1 LNIRPR
7 FTYIAA
13 LYGVLLVVSC
23 FFFLIFFNR
32 FSGARSGNGEYSM
45 GVAFLSGIVPY
56 RDYFSTGPPMNLF
69 KSALLLKFF
78 GNTLFVIRAAGVVER
93 LLIAALLFRWLSRI
107 FKPWHAMLASLVTII
122 ISAGDRTD
130 PIASYNHDAI
140 FYAMLSGF
148 SASFILSSRQ
158 RLPRF
163 IFAAGCSGMFAALS
177 LITKQTVGL
186 GVLFSTYVVVAVLVF
201 KIDGL
206 KRAAAWCGVYALGAV
221 VPLTGLVFYLIR
233 LNALHDFLQMLFVK
247 GPAAKASHAS
257 DFFHRELS
265 VAHSNST
272 WVLLGLFA
280 LSLSWLAIRRS
291 GGAAGP
297 DREEVVGGRDVL
309 LRTVAV
315 LVAGGI
321 TIGCAKAL
329 SYTSLPAMWDF
340 SKIAIYYTFIA
351 LSLMLFVYAIRLFSP
366 GMTRHQAQ
374 CIVFCVVSWS
384 VAFMLSLS
392 WPAFEAMV
400 LPGLGFLIAAT
411 LNGVR
416 ARYLPYVYGVLVL
429 MVFMQ
434 TREKL
439 DLPFVFD
446 YQMDSKVRFAVEKS
460 TLPQLQGMR
469 LSKETV
475 QFLDGTTDIIQK
487 NVSTNDTI
495 FTYPEMS
502 IIYSLS
508 GKRPPTVSWTHNI
521 DVVNDSFAYEE
532 AERVKRNP
540 PAVIVY
546 YRFSEYEI
554 RDEEA
559 VFRRGRQSGQRYL
572 IAAVETLVSTYRLAA
587 TYRLAPKDPLIMVY
601 VRQ

>member
-1 LNIRPR
+1 
-7 FTYIAA
+7 
-13 LYGVLLVVSC
+13 VV
-23 FFFLIFFNR
+23 
-32 FSGARSGNGEYSM
+32 
-45 GVAFLSGIVPY
+45 
-56 RDYFSTGPPMNLF
+56 
-69 KSALLLKFF
+69 
-78 GNTLFVIRAAGVVER
+78 
-93 LLIAALLFRWLSRI
+93 
-107 FKPWHAMLASLVTII
+107 
-122 ISAGDRTD
+122 
-130 PIASYNHDAI
+130 
-140 FYAMLSGF
+140 
-148 SASFILSSRQ
+148 
-158 RLPRF
+158 
-163 IFAAGCSGMFAALS
+163 
-177 LITKQTVGL
+177 
-186 GVLFSTYVVVAVLVF
+186 
-201 KIDGL
+201 
-206 KRAAAWCGVYALGAV
+206 
-221 VPLTGLVFYLIR
+221 
-233 LNALHDFLQMLFVK
+233 
-247 GPAAKASHAS
+247 
-257 DFFHRELS
+257 
-265 VAHSNST
+265 
-272 WVLLGLFA
+272 LGLFA

-291 GGAAGP
+291 GGETGP
-297 DREEVVGGRDVL
+297 DREESVAGRDVL
-309 LRTVAV
+309 LRAVAV
-315 LVAGGI
+315 LIVGVI
-321 TIGCAKAL
+321 TIECAKAL

-351 LSLMLFVYAIRLFSP
+351 LSVILFVYAIRLFSP

-374 CIVFCVVSWS
+374 CILFCVVSWS

-416 ARYLPYVYGVLVL
+416 PRYLPYVYGVLVL

-469 LSKETV
+469 LPKETV

-487 NVSTNDTI
+487 NASANDTI

-502 IIYSLS
+502 LLYSLS
-508 GKRPPTVSWTHNI
+508 GRRPPTVSWTHNI

-546 YRFSEYEI
+546 YRLSEYAI
-554 RDEEA
+554 QDEEA